1 MSDQPAAGSVV
12 IPAHNE
18 ARVIGRL
25 LARLTGERAADDL
38 EVIVVANGC
47 TDDTVQVANS
57 YGPGVR
63 VVELAQASKR
73 AALDEG
79 DRLARAFPRVYVD
92 ADVEL
97 SSDDVRSLIE
107 ALREPGILAAAPE
120 LTMELTGRPWL
131 VRWYY
136 DVWTRLPEV
145 RSGLFGRGVFG
156 VSEEGYHRLTGLPPV
171 IGDDLAAS
179 LAFQPAER
187 AVVPQARTVVHAPR
201 TGRDLLHRRVRA
213 VMAVSQIERT
223 AGTPDASSRTSW
235 SDLAAIVKADPR
247 LAPRVAVFLA
257 VAVLARRGARRTIRR
272 SGYSAWLRD
281 ESSRQA

>member
-1 MSDQPAAGSVV
+1 MWWRNSPSAYEPAGHRSPTGAPACGSSASWRPLRAAWLLAARLWTCRPSDERPGHQMSDQPAAGSVV

-57 YGPGVR
+57 YGAGVR

-179 LAFQPAER
+179 LAFQPAE
-187 AVVPQARTVVHAPR
+187 
-201 TGRDLLHRRVRA
+201 
-213 VMAVSQIERT
+213 
-223 AGTPDASSRTSW
+223 W
-235 SDLAAIVKADPR
+235 
-247 LAPRVAVFLA
+247 
-257 VAVLARRGARRTIRR
+257 
-272 SGYSAWLRD
+272 
-281 ESSRQA
+281 